1 MRELKF
7 SRKRKGTSGTSGRS
21 SSRRSDLR
29 FESERR
35 GKHHKGGYGQPRRV
49 NIAGLL
55 CWIGEIILVCAAA
68 VFLVLAFGYRV
79 SNTGESMEPALDN
92 GEVVLVNRLSYR
104 MFSPAR
110 GDIVA
115 YSQDGSEQYSVKR
128 IVGLPGETIQ
138 IVEGSIFID
147 GEQLTED
154 VYAEDIS
161 YAGLASAPVELGD
174 GEYFVIGDNA
184 SASDDSRSPD
194 AGPVSEDEIYGK
206 VWFVASFG
214 DHFGFI

>member
-1 MRELKF
+1 M
-7 SRKRKGTSGTSGRS
+7 
-21 SSRRSDLR
+21 
-29 FESERR
+29 SERR

>member
-1 MRELKF
+1 
-7 SRKRKGTSGTSGRS
+7 
-21 SSRRSDLR
+21 
-29 FESERR
+29 
-35 GKHHKGGYGQPRRV
+35 
-49 NIAGLL
+49 
-55 CWIGEIILVCAAA
+55 
-68 VFLVLAFGYRV
+68 
-79 SNTGESMEPALDN
+79 
-92 GEVVLVNRLSYR
+92 

-110 GDIVA
+110 WDIVA

>member
-7 SRKRKGTSGTSGRS
+7 SRKRKGTSGTSGRR

-161 YAGLASAPVELGD
+161 YAGLASAPVEL
-174 GEYFVIGDNA
+174 VIGDNA